1 MTRPKKYVN
10 PSYPVLG
17 VLLGALGAVLLFD
30 APGKQGAEQ
39 VFGQGGI
46 GLVALLYAVRMVR
59 LAVIP
64 TPEGIVV
71 RNLLSTRTVP
81 WERIAGF
88 TLVRILD
95 IDLLDGGTVTCW
107 AVQRGPS
114 YRVDGYTA
122 RALAALEAAL
132 AAHRTAAPSP
142 AADR

>member
-1 MTRPKKYVN
+1 VTRPKKYVN

-46 GLVALLYAVRMVR
+46 GLAALLYAVRTIR
-59 LAVIP
+59 LAVVP
-64 TPEGIVV
+64 TPEGVVV

-95 IDLLDGGTVTCW
+95 IGLLDGGTVTCS
-107 AVQRGPS
+107 AIQRGPS
-114 YRVDGYTA
+114 YRVGGHTD
-122 RALAALEAAL
+122 RALADLNARLAEHTGAAD
-132 AAHRTAAPSP
+132 RTAA
-142 AADR
+142 